1 MEFIERLKTEY
12 GIELNPQQQRAAET
26 VDGAVLLLAVPGSG
40 KTTVLIARLANM
52 LQNHGI
58 KPHKILTITFSRR
71 SAADMQER
79 YAR

>member
-40 KTTVLIARLANM
+40 KTTVLIASL
-52 LQNHGI
+52 L
-58 KPHKILTITFSRR
+58 PHF
-71 SAADMQER
+71 
-79 YAR
+79 